1 MYNSRKVILVM
12 SQNYLSSGFCKDEM
26 HMALCRSAQRDDGS
40 LIVVKIDDLKPNDI
54 PKSIRHKTFIDY
66 ASREEATTWQNR
78 ILEYV
83 RSENRLLSVTSDES
97 ADNTRATEKIAFF
110 LNAFKLKKNK
120 KQNVYRELADQS
132 L

>member
-1 MYNSRKVILVM
+1 
-12 SQNYLSSGFCKDEM
+12 M

-40 LIVVKIDDLKPNDI
+40 LIVVKIDDMKPNDI

-66 ASREEATTWQNR
+66 ASREETTTWQNR

-83 RSENRLLSVTSDES
+83 RSENRLLSVTSDQN
-97 ADNTRATEKIAFF
+97 ADNTRASEKIALL

-120 KQNVYRELADQS
+120 KQNVSRELADQS
-132 L
+132 